1 MKRILYA
8 LFTFV
13 IAMAVISCENE
24 RGSRGGGAGG
34 NSSNSLV
41 GFWGSFDYSE
51 NSDEEFYTSSV
62 VNFKPNGSYVQM
74 GVTLDKGYM
83 VTMDSG
89 RWAYDI
95 DREKLSLYSL
105 RSRRIID
112 DEIDYDRGADDEPWE
127 LRAFIHDDELLLRDE
142 SYDSYDDEN
151 YWTIYKRQVTD
162 SNGVGK
168 NKSHE
173 YVDLGLTVLWATC
186 NIGATK
192 PEEFGHYYSWGDIN
206 TKNDYSW
213 SKYGF
218 CYGTSNTLTRYCTK
232 STYGYN
238 GYVDGR
244 KVLSISNDVAH
255 EKWGGSWRMPTAIEV
270 MELCE
275 SCTWEWTTLNGVKG
289 YKVTSDIPGY
299 TDRSIFL
306 PAAGYYNNTSLTDT
320 GSVGGY
326 WTSFLIKNYPSKA
339 YILCIDD
346 EFYDLDDRSRF
357 YGLPIRPVCP

>member
-41 GFWGSFDYSE
+41 GFWSSFDYSE
-51 NSDEEFYTSSV
+51 NSDDEFYTSSV
-62 VNFKPNGSYVQM
+62 VKFNPDGSYKQM
-74 GVTLDKGYM
+74 SLTLDVTY
-83 VTMDSG
+83 VITMDSG
-89 RWAYDI
+89 RWAYDRG
-95 DREKLSLYSL
+95 REILSVYPLRSL
-105 RSRRIID
+105 RIED
-112 DEIDYDRGADDEPWE
+112 DELIYDRGPEEPWDSY
-127 LRAFIHDDELLLRDE
+127 AFIHNDELYLGDADE
-142 SYDSYDDEN
+142 DDKRSVLKKRVSDSKG
-151 YWTIYKRQVTD
+151 I
-162 SNGVGK
+162 GK
-168 NKSHE
+168 NRSHE
-173 YVDLGLTVLWATC
+173 FVDLGLTVLWATC

-218 CYGTSNTLTRYCTK
+218 CHGTPNTLTRYCTQ

-306 PAAGYYNNTSLTDT
+306 PAAGYYNGTSKNDV
-320 GSVGGY
+320 GVIGGY
-326 WTSFLIKNYPSKA
+326 WSNSLYKSDPRRAFMLEMGQDT
-339 YILCIDD
+339 D
-346 EFYDLDDRSRF
+346 EDIYERDIRYRY
-357 YGLPIRPVCP
+357 YGLPVRPVCP